1 MNFEKIVLENFLFN
15 EEYAK
20 KILAFIKESYFTE
33 QSEKIIFKNIQ
44 DYIIKYNERPSV
56 DALHI
61 LLNDTPKLSEAVYG
75 ESLKLVETLNN
86 NTENELAWLVDK
98 TEEWAKEKSI
108 HNAIME
114 SINILDSKT
123 DKDKGII
130 PELLSDALAVS
141 LDTHIG
147 HDYIE
152 DYEERFEFYH
162 REETRVPFNL
172 KYLNDITNGGIPN
185 KSLTVFLAGTGGYKT
200 LTKCH
205 LAASWLESGYNVLYI
220 TLEMAE
226 EKIAER
232 IDANLLNTPL
242 NDLKT
247 MDEIYY
253 NRAMKK
259 LKQKKIGKLIIKEYP
274 TATASAGHFRF
285 LLREL
290 KLKKSF
296 KPDVIII
303 DYLNICASSR
313 LKSSAILQSYN
324 YVKAIA
330 EELRGIAV
338 EFNVPII
345 TSSQLNRE
353 GFTNSDPGLENT
365 SESFGLPA
373 TADLMLAIISSEE
386 LDNLDQI
393 MIKQLK
399 NRFGD
404 DNKLKKFVIGIDK
417 PKMRL
422 YDVSTSAQVS
432 TNVTGYDDTHKIK
445 EFNNGYESK
454 KFEGFDVS

>member
-15 EEYAK
+15 EDYAK
-20 KILAFIKESYFTE
+20 KVLVFVRDSYFSE
-33 QSEKIIFKNIQ
+33 QSEKVIFKNIQ
-44 DYIIKYNERPSV
+44 QYIIKYNERPSI
-56 DALHI
+56 DALTVM
-61 LLNDTPKLSEAVYG
+61 LNDSDNLSQPVFD
-75 ESLKLVETLNN
+75 ESLKLIDSFSNSNN
-86 NTENELAWLVDK
+86 NELEWLLDK
-98 TEEWAKEKSI
+98 TEEWAKEKSL

-114 SINILDSKT
+114 SITILDNKT
-123 DKDKGII
+123 DKDKGAI
-130 PELLSDALAVS
+130 PDLLSKALAVS
-141 LDTHIG
+141 LDTNIG

-152 DYEERFEFYH
+152 DYEDRFEFYH
-162 REETRVPFNL
+162 REETRLPFDLN
-172 KYLNDITNGGIPN
+172 YFNDITNGGIPN
-185 KSLTVFLAGTGGYKT
+185 KSLTVLLAGTGGYKT

-205 LAASWLESGYNVLYI
+205 LAANWLEEGYNVLYI

-232 IDANLLNTPL
+232 IDANLLNTSL

-247 MDEIYY
+247 MDEIYFG
-253 NRAMKK
+253 RAIKK
-259 LKQKKIGKLIIKEYP
+259 LKEKKLGKLIIKEYP
-274 TATASAGHFRF
+274 TATAHAGHFRF
-285 LLREL
+285 LLGEL

-338 EFNVPII
+338 EYDVPII

-353 GFTNSDPGLENT
+353 GFSNSDPGLENT

-386 LDNLDQI
+386 MDNLNQI

-404 DNKLKKFVIGIDK
+404 TNFRKKFVIGIDK
-417 PKMRL
+417 PKMKL
-422 YDVSTSAQVS
+422 YNTSISANEEL
-432 TNVTGYDDTHKIK
+432 TNEQEQPSH
-445 EFNNGYESK
+445 NNKYESE
-454 KFEGFDVS
+454 KFEGFNI